1 MRPWESVPANGRGGE
16 ADSRGRIMRWTPPAA
31 SICQGEG
38 RERPTQREASEM
50 QVTTVGLDIAKNVF
64 QVHGVDARGRVV
76 LSKRLARP
84 GVLAFFA
91 NLPSC
96 RVGLEA
102 CGGAHHWARE
112 LQALE
117 TEVRLMPPQY
127 VKAYVKTHKHDAAD
141 AEACCE
147 AVQRPSMRFV
157 PVKSETQQS
166 LLMLHRVRDRLVA
179 ERTGTISAVRGH
191 MAEFGLVAARR
202 GLGMK
207 ELLAIISDVDD
218 ARLPPMAR
226 ELLVL
231 QVEHLRVIETRIAD
245 LDGRLQHQARS
256 DEAARQ
262 LTAIP
267 GVGPVIATAM
277 VATVVDA
284 QIFPSGRSFAA
295 WLGLTPRQHAT
306 GGRER
311 LLGISKR
318 GDGYLRRQLMHGARS
333 LVRLAPG
340 RKGRFWTWIDGLVAR
355 RPFNVVVAA
364 VANKLARIIWA
375 MLGRDETYRA
385 LA

>member
-1 MRPWESVPANGRGGE
+1 
-16 ADSRGRIMRWTPPAA
+16 
-31 SICQGEG
+31 
-38 RERPTQREASEM
+38 
-50 QVTTVGLDIAKNVF
+50 VTTCITVGLDIAKSSF
-64 QVHGVDARGRVV
+64 QVHGIAACGRTTLRKKLRRGQV
-76 LSKRLARP
+76 LE
-84 GVLAFFA
+84 FFA
-91 NLPSC
+91 NLPPC
-96 RVGLEA
+96 RIGMEA
-102 CGGAHHWARE
+102 CGGAHYWARE
-112 LQALE
+112 LTKLGH
-117 TEVRLMPPQY
+117 EVRLMPPQY
-127 VKAYVKTHKHDAAD
+127 VKPYVKTNKHDAAD

-166 LLMLHRVRDRLVA
+166 LLMLHRIRDRLVA

-191 MAEFGLVAARR
+191 MAEFGIVAARR

-207 ELLAIISDVDD
+207 ELLAIISDFDD

-231 QVEHLRVIETRIAD
+231 QAEHLRAIETRIAE
-245 LDGRLQHQARS
+245 LDERLQHQARG
-256 DEAARQ
+256 DEAARR

-267 GVGPVIATAM
+267 GIGPVIATAM

-284 QIFPSGRSFAA
+284 QIFPNGRSFAA
-295 WLGLTPRQHAT
+295 WLGLTPRQRAT

-333 LVRLAPG
+333 LVRLAAG
-340 RKGRFWTWIDGLVAR
+340 RKGRFWAWIDGLVAR

-364 VANKLARIIWA
+364 VANKLARIICKRTA
-375 MLGRDETYRA
+375 SGA
-385 LA
+385 LFG

>member
-1 MRPWESVPANGRGGE
+1 MT
-16 ADSRGRIMRWTPPAA
+16 TPT
-31 SICQGEG
+31 II
-38 RERPTQREASEM
+38 
-50 QVTTVGLDIAKNVF
+50 GLDIAKSSF
-64 QVHGVDARGRVV
+64 QIHGVAACGRTTLRKKLRRGKV
-76 LSKRLARP
+76 LE
-84 GVLAFFA
+84 FFA
-91 NLPSC
+91 NLPAC
-96 RVGLEA
+96 LIGMEA
-102 CGGAHHWARE
+102 CGGAHYWARE
-112 LQALE
+112 LTKLGH
-117 TEVRLMPPQY
+117 EVRLMPPQY
-127 VKAYVKTHKHDAAD
+127 VKPYVKTNKHDAAD
-141 AEACCE
+141 AEGCCE
-147 AVQRPSMRFV
+147 AVQRPGMRFV

-166 LLMLHRVRDRLVA
+166 LLMLHRIRDRLVA
-179 ERTGTISAVRGH
+179 ERTGTISAIRGH
-191 MAEFGLVAARR
+191 MAEFGIVAARR

-207 ELLAIISDVDD
+207 ELLAIISDIDD
-218 ARLPPMAR
+218 ARLPSMAR

-231 QVEHLRVIETRIAD
+231 QVEHLRAIEGRITD
-245 LDGRLQHQARS
+245 LDGRLLRQAHN
-256 DEAARQ
+256 DEAARR

-267 GVGPVIATAM
+267 GIGPVIATAM

-284 QIFPSGRSFAA
+284 QIFPNGRSFAA

-333 LVRLAPG
+333 LVRLAAG

-375 MLGRDETYRA
+375 MLGRSETYRA